1 MVDIDLTIASDLG
14 HLSEKEVLDM
24 LIAKVKQTDYCLLH
38 LFSGQWIKLEND
50 DDVIHGIAIQNGFF
64 TKKNVGATSIFG
76 CGHDPW
82 KMQCLQIFSHELAH
96 SMGSPHDKNGDE
108 KNKTKSKTRSNNTF
122 LMPETYEME
131 TPISAQNLKL
141 SPDSIET
148 IEMFLNE
155 KSENFLNAK
164 SKNNI
169 YCFKNTNVFIITVYF
184 FVICRMGSLWKW
196 HFGNG

>member
-50 DDVIHGIAIQNGFF
+50 DDVIHGIAIRNGFF

-76 CGHDPW
+76 CKNDPW
-82 KMQCLQIFSHELAH
+82 KVQCLQTFSHELAH
-96 SMGSPHDKNGDE
+96 SMGSPHDKNGDKE
-108 KNKTKSKTRSNNTF
+108 NRTKSKTRGNDTF
-122 LMPETYEME
+122 LMTEINEME

-141 SPDSIET
+141 SPNSVEI
-148 IEMFLNE
+148 I
-155 KSENFLNAK
+155 ENFLNDKFESFVNAK

-169 YCFKNTNVFIITVYF
+169 YCFKNITVFYF
-184 FVICRMGSLWKW
+184 FCFM
-196 HFGNG
+196 

>member
-38 LFSGQWIKLEND
+38 LFSGQWIKRES

-64 TKKNVGATSIFG
+64 TEKNVGATSIFG

-82 KMQCLQIFSHELAH
+82 KVQCLQTFSHELAH
-96 SMGSPHDKNGDE
+96 SMGSPHDKNRDE
-108 KNKTKSKTRSNNTF
+108 KNKTISKTRGNNTF
-122 LMPETYEME
+122 LMSETNKIE

-141 SPDSIET
+141 SPDSIQI
-148 IEMFLNE
+148 IENFLNE
-155 KSENFLNAK
+155 KSESFLNAK
-164 SKNNI
+164 SKHNLYN
-169 YCFKNTNVFIITVYF
+169 
-184 FVICRMGSLWKW
+184 L
-196 HFGNG
+196 